1 MVSGLQYLWYG
12 IAIKGNLTVPDD
24 KPEHCDIFDE
34 AGRTQFNWPLFLLVI
49 AVASALCFWGLG
61 TRTLWEDEAETAVLA
76 QRVLSYGFPKA
87 LSGNNLVY
95 QGVSNSY
102 DKAYRWTFHPW
113 GQFYVTA
120 AGLAVFGNTAFAARF
135 PFALCGVLTV
145 ALLYLFVWRHWRSS
159 GIAALSALL
168 LATSVGFI
176 LHCRQ
181 CRYYGLSA
189 LTALIVVAVF
199 IELVNNPHR
208 RWWIGFGLALAAQ
221 FYTDFGT
228 LMVMLPGLL
237 LSLLLIKVGKK
248 EIIAAAKSLALAFL
262 LIIPG
267 LMLHWARLTA
277 GGGSRHFFKSL
288 LRNIHYF
295 DVWFIPVIFAVPA
308 AGVFIWRLLRSK
320 EKNISEQ
327 DRVIIICI
335 LVTASAAIGMA
346 KAAFAPYLRYVVPQL
361 SLAKLLFALIIAGL
375 YGKLRRTVL
384 SLWSTRLFLT
394 IVITTLVFTN
404 IFSLPLQYLIG
415 TAKYPKPKIS
425 PPPGLF
431 TGIEFAGLMYELTH
445 DFVCCNRVALNVVD
459 DLAEA
464 DETVLIDSGDLP
476 LMFYR
481 PDLNIYSLNTLS
493 RLRHTPDLVI
503 SYKSSYYHSD
513 YIYNFIQK
521 LQTAHKGNYLCI
533 TISVPEELC
542 GNTPEPDEHDFI
554 TPSKRFPF
562 QAYIRSDHQDRI
574 QKLPRTIEKFYR
586 YR

>member
-1 MVSGLQYLWYG
+1 M
-12 IAIKGNLTVPDD
+12 PDD
-24 KPEHCDIFDE
+24 KPVCCDISDE

-49 AVASALCFWGLG
+49 AVASVLCFWGLG

-95 QGVSNSY
+95 QGVPQY
-102 DKAYRWTFHPW
+102 DAGYRWTYHPW

-120 AGLAVFGNTAFAARF
+120 AGLAIFGQNAFAARF

-145 ALLYLFVWRHWRSS
+145 ALLYVFIWRHWHSS
-159 GIAALSALL
+159 TIAVLGAMF
-168 LATSVGFI
+168 LATSVYFI

-189 LTALIVVAVF
+189 FTCLIVVAGFV
-199 IELVNNPHR
+199 EVVNNPCR
-208 RWWIGFGLALAAQ
+208 RWWIGLGLALAAQ

-237 LSLLLIKVGKK
+237 LSLLLIRVGKK
-248 EIIAAAKSLALAFL
+248 ETIAAAKSFALAFL

-267 LMLHWARLTA
+267 LMLHWERLTSTS
-277 GGGSRHFFKSL
+277 GGFYGFFKTL
-288 LRNIHYF
+288 LVYIFYF
-295 DVWFIPVIFAVPA
+295 DAWFIPIAFAVPT
-308 AGVFIWRLLRSK
+308 AGAFIWRLFRNK
-320 EKNISEQ
+320 AKCVSEQ
-327 DRVIIICI
+327 DHIIIICT
-335 LVTASAAIGMA
+335 LVMVSAVIVMA
-346 KAAFAPYLRYVVPQL
+346 KAAPAPYLRYVVPQL
-361 SLAKLLFALIIAGL
+361 SLAKLLLALIIAGL

-493 RLRHTPDLVI
+493 QLHKVPDLII
-503 SYKSSYYHSD
+503 SYRSNYYHSD
-513 YIYNFIQK
+513 EIDNFIQK
-521 LQTAHKGNYLCI
+521 LQAANKGDYLCV
-533 TISVPEELC
+533 TISAPEELC
-542 GNTPEPDEHDFI
+542 GNIPEPDEHDFV
-554 TPSKRFPF
+554 TPSGRIPF
-562 QAYIRSDHQDRI
+562 EVNLRSNHQNRL
-574 QKLPRTIEKFYR
+574 QKLPQTIEEHEARWFR
-586 YR
+586 QR